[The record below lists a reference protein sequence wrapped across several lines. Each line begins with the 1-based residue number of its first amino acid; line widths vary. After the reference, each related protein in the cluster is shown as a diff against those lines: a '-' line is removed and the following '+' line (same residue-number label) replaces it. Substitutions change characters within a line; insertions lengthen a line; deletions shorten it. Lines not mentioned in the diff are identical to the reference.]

1 MSDRGEADP
10 LGASLIEDQR
20 LQAERRLQ
28 PLERGFDVAI
38 GE

>member
-1 MSDRGEADP
+1 MSDGGEADP
-10 LGASLIEDQR
+10 LGARLVEDKR
-20 LQAERRLQ
+20 LKPERRLQ